1 MEIKNL
7 KVGDK
12 FYCLTQTGENEYKVL
27 PHYVGALEANVYGET
42 IKYVENGMILQENA
56 KYCDTDFA
64 KCAAD
69 VEASNQGYAVCAA
82 CGKAVESRDI
92 LTVGNVKICRDCFEI
107 LRDEASADRAEP
119 ENLRENVDG
128 SFIGQEE
135 TEVVKKTSKKEKQW
149 LDMVESGQKGLK
161 REKNMFDMC

>member
-7 KVGDK
+7 KIGDK

-82 CGKAVESRDI
+82 CGKAVESKDV

-107 LRDEASADRAEP
+107 LRDEANAERAEP
-119 ENLRENVDG
+119 EKTRDDVTVVATESQELSSENGD
-128 SFIGQEE
+128 FISQEE
-135 TEVVKKTSKKEKQW
+135 AEVLEKTAKKTK
-149 LDMVESGQKGLK
+149 
-161 REKNMFDMC
+161 

>member
-7 KVGDK
+7 KIGDK

-56 KYCDTDFA
+56 QYCDTDFA
-64 KCAAD
+64 KCAAA
-69 VEASNQGYAVCAA
+69 VEASNQGYAVCTA
-82 CGKAVESRDI
+82 CGKAVESKDI

-107 LRDEASADRAEP
+107 LRDEASADKAEP
-119 ENLRENVDG
+119 ENLRENINVVTKNNG
-128 SFIGQEE
+128 ESSSENGGWISLEE
-135 TEVVKKTSKKEKQW
+135 IEASERTSKKEK
-149 LDMVESGQKGLK
+149 
-161 REKNMFDMC
+161 

>member
-7 KVGDK
+7 KIGDK

-27 PHYVGALEANVYGET
+27 PHYVGALETNVYGET

-64 KCAAD
+64 KCAAS

-82 CGKAVESRDI
+82 CGKAVESKDV
-92 LTVGNVKICRDCFEI
+92 LTVGNVKICRNCFEI
-107 LRDEASADRAEP
+107 LRDQASADRAEP
-119 ENLRENVDG
+119 ENLRENINVVAKNSGESSSKNGDSMG
-128 SFIGQEE
+128 REE
-135 TEVVKKTSKKEKQW
+135 IEASERTSKKEK
-149 LDMVESGQKGLK
+149 
-161 REKNMFDMC
+161 

>member
-7 KVGDK
+7 KIGDK

-56 KYCDTDFA
+56 KYCDADFA
-64 KCAAD
+64 KCAAA

-82 CGKAVESRDI
+82 CGKAVESKDV
-92 LTVGNVKICRDCFEI
+92 LTVGNVKICCNCFEI
-107 LRDEASADRAEP
+107 LRDQASAERAEP
-119 ENLRENVDG
+119 ENLRENINVAAKNSNESSSENDG
-128 SFIGQEE
+128 LTSREE
-135 TEVVKKTSKKEKQW
+135 REAVEKTSKKEK
-149 LDMVESGQKGLK
+149 
-161 REKNMFDMC
+161 

>member
-7 KVGDK
+7 KIGDK

-42 IKYVENGMILQENA
+42 IKYAENGMILQENA

-64 KCAAD
+64 KCAAS
-69 VEASNQGYAVCAA
+69 VEASNQGYAVCSA
-82 CGKAVESRDI
+82 CGKAVESKDI
-92 LTVGNVKICRDCFEI
+92 LTVGNVKICRNCFEI

-119 ENLRENVDG
+119 ENLRENVDIVAKNG
-128 SFIGQEE
+128 GELSSENGGFIKQEE
-135 TEVVKKTSKKEKQW
+135 TEPLKKTSKKEK
-149 LDMVESGQKGLK
+149 
-161 REKNMFDMC
+161 